1 METKKSKIEAL
12 IDEIEDYIESCK
24 YKALSN
30 SIILVN
36 KDEIDTYLMEL
47 RKNTPEEI
55 KHYQKIIANRNAIM
69 AEADK
74 VRNDAKNE
82 AQEIINKAIN
92 QTNELISEHEIM
104 QRAYDQAN
112 EIINLAA
119 NQAQEIVDAA
129 VLEAN
134 ELKESAT
141 QYTDGLLAHVEEL
154 ANHYIQVSGN
164 DFNNLISGLTDCVN
178 TVQANRNELY
188 PPQPAAAPSPDLGN
202 TTDFIPVQPQ
212 VNVNT
217 TPKADSDGIMDLDLI

>member
-1 METKKSKIEAL
+1 MESKKSKIEML
-12 IDEIEDYIESCK
+12 IDEIEDYIDSCK
-24 YKALSN
+24 YKALSS

-36 KDEIDTYLMEL
+36 KDEMDSYLMEL

-74 VRNDAKNE
+74 VRNDAKAE

-119 NQAQEIVDAA
+119 SQAQEIVDAA

-141 QYTDGLLAHVEEL
+141 QYTDSLLAHVDEL
-154 ANHYIQVSGN
+154 ASHYIEVSGN
-164 DFNNLISGLTDCVN
+164 DYNNLINGLADCVN
-178 TVQANRNELY
+178 TVRANRAELF
-188 PPQPAAAPSPDLGN
+188 PPQVEAPDLGN
-202 TTDFIPVQPQ
+202 TTDFIPAVPQ
-212 VNVNT
+212 ASNNE
-217 TPKADSDGIMDLDLI
+217 DSEGIMDLDLI